1 MTMGSPPN
9 SRRKITMIILLVLV
23 PTLLFLGWSQASL
36 NLSFIR
42 PSSAQ
47 GTILLLALSAF
58 IFLAFVIFALI
69 LSRILLKLYVERRQR
84 RLGSQFKTKMVVAF
98 LGLSLLPVGFLFVFS
113 YGLLN
118 RTIDKW
124 FGIPFDTVR
133 RDASKIVEE
142 LQRQSEQR
150 TVHDALHL
158 AEDEE
163 LRRALHSA
171 DTTAVRQILSRHV
184 SDLDLA
190 TVLCFDAQGNLV
202 ARAGEPRPDVA
213 EVRQIYPNFAPEKQ
227 ADNPPVKKLR
237 WSDMSFMLS
246 AQPIRTGGEVLGS
259 VVAVTRVPLNI
270 RQISDEIQREA
281 ANYNELSRN
290 QKAVKRNA
298 LSILGLLTLL
308 LLFVAT
314 WFALFLAKQVTV
326 PIQALA
332 EGTHEVSSGN
342 LGFQVSARSDDEL
355 GSLIVSFNQ
364 MTRQLQ
370 ESRNAIEQ
378 AARDLQ
384 QANRELEERSN
395 TTRTILEN
403 VPVGVVSFD
412 PHGQITQVNS
422 NVGRM
427 LGAARVNSA
436 RRLADLFPS
445 EEVREISRLFRRAA
459 RQGVVTRQMELEL
472 EVRRAVVAVTVS
484 SIRARHGT
492 LGSVMVLDD
501 ITDLLRAQKAVAWGE
516 VAQRIAH
523 EIKNPLTPIQLSAE
537 RLRRLVARTGPEAD
551 PRNLISTVEEST
563 QLIDREVATLK
574 NLVNEFSSFARFPAS
589 HPVPSSLNT
598 IVGEALNI
606 FNGRLG
612 GITIHRQ
619 LSSDLPAV
627 NADPDQMKRVIVNLV
642 DNAAEAL
649 ERSALK
655 EVWVRTALDA
665 ERDIVELVVADS
677 GPGISPEAKERL
689 FLPYFSTKR
698 RGTGLGLAIVS
709 RIIMEHKGTI
719 RVEENE
725 PVGTRFVIEIP
736 VERAPVPHA
745 EA

>member
-1 MTMGSPPN
+1 VTMGSPPN

-47 GTILLLALSAF
+47 GTILLLALSAL

-98 LGLSLLPVGFLFVFS
+98 LGLSLLPVCFLFVFS

-142 LQRQSEQR
+142 LQTQSEQR
-150 TVHDALHL
+150 TVHDAIHL
-158 AEDEE
+158 AEDDE
-163 LRRALHSA
+163 LQRALRSA
-171 DTTAVRQILSRHV
+171 DAAAVGRILGRHA
-184 SDLDLA
+184 SDLDLV
-190 TVLCFDAQGNLV
+190 TVLCFDARGNLV

-213 EVRQIYPNFAPEKQ
+213 EVRQIYPNIAPEGQ

-237 WSDMSFMLS
+237 LSDLSFILS
-246 AQPIRTGGEVLGS
+246 AQPIRAAGEVLGS
-259 VVAVTRVPLNI
+259 VVAVTRVPLHI

-332 EGTHEVSSGN
+332 EGTHEVSRGN

-370 ESRNAIEQ
+370 ESRNTIEQ

-403 VPVGVVSFD
+403 VSVGVISFD

-422 NVGRM
+422 TVGRM
-427 LGAARVNSA
+427 LGAGLANSA

-459 RQGVVTRQMELEL
+459 RQGVVTRQIELEL
-472 EVRRAVVAVTVS
+472 EARRAVVAVTVS
-484 SIRARHGT
+484 SVRARHGT

-501 ITDLLRAQKAVAWGE
+501 ITDLLRAQKSVAWGE

-537 RLRRLVARTGPEAD
+537 RLRRLVARAGPEAD
-551 PRNLISTVEEST
+551 LRNLISTVEEST

-574 NLVNEFSSFARFPAS
+574 NLVDEFSSFARFPAS

-598 IVGEALNI
+598 IVEEALNI
-606 FNGRLG
+606 FSGRLD

-619 LSSDLPAV
+619 LSSNLPPV

-642 DNAAEAL
+642 DNAAEAV
-649 ERSALK
+649 EKSALK

-677 GPGISPEAKERL
+677 GPGITPEAKERL

-698 RGTGLGLAIVS
+698 RGTGLGLAIAS
-709 RIIMEHKGTI
+709 RIITEHKGTI

-725 PVGTRFVIEIP
+725 PAGTRFVIEIP
-736 VERAPVPHA
+736 VERTSVPHA
-745 EA
+745 DA

>member
-1 MTMGSPPN
+1 MTMGNPPN

-47 GTILLLALSAF
+47 GTILLLALSTF

-98 LGLSLLPVGFLFVFS
+98 LGLSLLPVCFLFVFS

-142 LQRQSEQR
+142 LQTQSEQR
-150 TVHDALHL
+150 TVHDAIHL
-158 AEDEE
+158 AQDDE
-163 LRRALHSA
+163 LQRAVRSA
-171 DTTAVRQILSRHV
+171 DVKAVGQILARHA
-184 SDLDLA
+184 SDLDLV
-190 TVLCFDAQGNLV
+190 TVLCFDAQGNLI

-213 EVRQIYPNFAPEKQ
+213 EVKQIYPHLASREQ
-227 ADNPPVKKLR
+227 ADNPAVEKLR
-237 WSDMSFMLS
+237 LSDLSFMLS
-246 AQPIRTGGEVLGS
+246 AQPIQDGGEVLGS

-281 ANYNELSRN
+281 ANYDELNRN

-314 WFALFLAKQVTV
+314 WFALFLAKQVTI

-332 EGTHEVSSGN
+332 EGTHEVSNGN

-370 ESRNAIEQ
+370 ESRNTIEQ

-403 VPVGVVSFD
+403 VSVGVISFD

-422 NVGRM
+422 TVSRM
-427 LGAARVNSA
+427 LGAGRVNSA
-436 RRLADLFPS
+436 RRLADLFPA

-472 EVRRAVVAVTVS
+472 EARRAVVAVTVS
-484 SIRARHGT
+484 SVRARHGT

-501 ITDLLRAQKAVAWGE
+501 ITDVLRAQKSVAWGE

-537 RLRRLVARTGPEAD
+537 RLRRMVARAGAEPNLRD
-551 PRNLISTVEEST
+551 LISTVEEST

-574 NLVNEFSSFARFPAS
+574 SLVDEFSSFARFPAS

-598 IVGEALNI
+598 IVEEALNI
-606 FNGRLG
+606 FNGRLE

-619 LSSDLPAV
+619 LSPDLPAV
-627 NADPDQMKRVIVNLV
+627 NADPDQMKRVVVNLV

-665 ERDIVELVVADS
+665 ERDLVELVVADS
-677 GPGISPEAKERL
+677 GPGITPEAKERL

-709 RIIMEHKGTI
+709 RIITEHKGTI
-719 RVEENE
+719 RAEENK

-736 VERAPVPHA
+736 VERAPVPHP
-745 EA
+745 ET

>member
-1 MTMGSPPN
+1 
-9 SRRKITMIILLVLV
+9 
-23 PTLLFLGWSQASL
+23 
-36 NLSFIR
+36 
-42 PSSAQ
+42 
-47 GTILLLALSAF
+47 
-58 IFLAFVIFALI
+58 
-69 LSRILLKLYVERRQR
+69 
-84 RLGSQFKTKMVVAF
+84 MVVAF

-150 TVHDALHL
+150 TVHDAIHL
-158 AEDEE
+158 AEDDE
-163 LRRALHSA
+163 LQRALRS
-171 DTTAVRQILSRHV
+171 TNPQAVGRILARHA
-184 SDLDLA
+184 SDLDLVA
-190 TVLCFDAQGNLV
+190 VLCFDAQGKLV
-202 ARAGEPRPDVA
+202 ARAGEPQPDTAKIREELPKLVS
-213 EVRQIYPNFAPEKQ
+213 EKLGG
-227 ADNPPVKKLR
+227 NPPVERLR
-237 WSDMSFMLS
+237 MYDQSLIVS
-246 AQPIRTGGEVLGS
+246 AQPVRVAGETLGS

-290 QKAVKRNA
+290 QRAVKRNA

-342 LGFQVSARSDDEL
+342 LGYQVSARSDDEL

-370 ESRNAIEQ
+370 ESRNTIEQ

-384 QANRELEERSN
+384 QANRELEESNN

-403 VPVGVVSFD
+403 VSVGVISFD
-412 PHGQITQVNS
+412 PQGQITQVNS
-422 NVGRM
+422 TVARM
-427 LGAARVNSA
+427 LGGERVKAA
-436 RRLADLFPS
+436 RRLADLFSP
-445 EEVREISRLFRRAA
+445 EEVREITRLFRRAA
-459 RQGVVTRQMELEL
+459 RQGVVTRQMEMKLGPG
-472 EVRRAVVAVTVS
+472 RAVVAVTVS
-484 SIRARHGT
+484 SVRARHGT
-492 LGSVMVLDD
+492 VGSVMVLDD
-501 ITDLLRAQKAVAWGE
+501 ITDLLRAQKSAAWGE

-537 RLRRLVARTGPEAD
+537 RLRRLAGRSSPETSLGS
-551 PRNLISTVEEST
+551 LISTVEEST

-574 NLVNEFSSFARFPAS
+574 TLVDEFSSFARFPVS

-598 IVGEALNI
+598 IVEDALNI
-606 FNGRLG
+606 FNGRLD
-612 GITIHRQ
+612 GIAIHRQ
-619 LSSDLPAV
+619 LSPDLPPV
-627 NADPDQMKRVIVNLV
+627 NADPDQMKRVVINLV

-649 ERSALK
+649 DSAALK
-655 EVWVRTALDA
+655 EVWIRTALDS

-677 GPGISPEAKERL
+677 GPGITPEAKERL
-689 FLPYFSTKR
+689 FLPYFSTKQ

-709 RIIMEHKGTI
+709 RIITEHKGSI
-719 RVEENE
+719 RVEENV
-725 PVGTRFVIEIP
+725 PTGTKFVIEIP
-736 VERAPVPHA
+736 IEHAPVPQA